1 MPVQGRQNAPTI
13 NMTHDGNRTHGNR
26 THYGQ
31 THIIVC
37 RDEHDLG
44 ARAAAAVAAKMRE
57 LLAERDEIRMIFAA
71 GESQNT
77 FLANLSRQL
86 DLDWR
91 RVVCFNMDDFWDPR
105 MPAQFTCGHQTRTQ
119 LYERVG
125 PKQFH
130 LVRFNAP
137 DPGAEARRFA
147 ALISSAGEFHIL
159 CQGIGTSGHLALN
172 EPGATDFSDRELVRV
187 VDLAEQSKRQLRD
200 DPNFQG
206 LGYIPEKGI
215 TMTIPALLAAPHRFT
230 MVPLALKREILT
242 RVIAVAEPTTDLP
255 ATILSRY
262 AGVLFADRN
271 SCPPAL
277 LGD

>member
-1 MPVQGRQNAPTI
+1 M
-13 NMTHDGNRTHGNR
+13 

-31 THIIVC
+31 TSIIVC

-44 ARAAAAVAAKMRE
+44 ARAAAAVAVQMRE
-57 LLAERDEIRMIFAA
+57 LLASRDEIRMVFAA

-77 FLANLSRQL
+77 FLASLSQQP

-105 MPAQFTCGHQTRTQ
+105 MPEQFTCGHQTRTQ
-119 LYERVG
+119 LYERVH

-130 LVRFNAP
+130 LVRFNAT
-137 DPGAEARRFA
+137 DPEAEARRFA
-147 ALISSAGEFHIL
+147 GLISSAGGIHIL

-172 EPGATDFSDRELVRV
+172 EPGATDFADRELVRV

-206 LGYIPEKGI
+206 LGYIPEKGV

-230 MVPLALKREILT
+230 MVPLALKREIVT
-242 RVIAVAEPTTDLP
+242 RVTALAEPTADLP

-262 AGVLFADRN
+262 PGVLYLDRN
-271 SCPPAL
+271 SCPVSL
-277 LGD
+277 LRD

>member
-1 MPVQGRQNAPTI
+1 M
-13 NMTHDGNRTHGNR
+13 

-31 THIIVC
+31 TRIAVC

-44 ARAAAAVAAKMRE
+44 AQAAAAVAATMRE
-57 LLAERDEIRMIFAA
+57 RLAAHPEVRMVFAA

-77 FLANLSRQL
+77 FLAALSQQPG
-86 DLDWR
+86 LDWG

-105 MPAQFTCGHQTRTQ
+105 MPEPFTCGHQTRTQ
-119 LYERVG
+119 LYERVH

-130 LVRFNAP
+130 LVRFNAA
-137 DPGAEARRFA
+137 DPAGEARRFA
-147 ALISSAGEFHIL
+147 GLLANAGEIHIL

-172 EPGATDFSDRELVRV
+172 EPGATDFADAELVRV
-187 VDLAEQSKRQLRD
+187 VELAGQSKRQLRT

-230 MVPLALKREILT
+230 MVPLALKRKIVT
-242 RVIAVAEPTTDLP
+242 RMVAITEPTTDLP
-255 ATILSRY
+255 ATILHRY
-262 AGVLFADRN
+262 AGILYVDRN
-271 SCPPAL
+271 SCPLSL
-277 LGD
+277 LGN